1 MMKSNSLRP
10 RLLQAFTAS
19 GAPERAQGLRD
30 RRIVVFGPQSFLAQI
45 HLQRLVDAGANIV
58 LLIDDQCRE
67 LTLHGIP
74 VKSSAAFVAGAA
86 RVQDAVLIDFTA
98 QAYAQVVC
106 HQLGAVTGL
115 ERRDLLELL
124 AAYDAAAVYETVPDN
139 RRLTLARADDWLALA
154 DRLADDFS
162 RETLY
167 AVLLQRL
174 EYDRSV
180 LRHVNLWGRDEYFGT
195 GAQSDTFV
203 AGQRE
208 HFVDCGAHR
217 GTVVQKLLA
226 ATSGRYAS
234 IHAFEPDVENYAALQ
249 WMTPSA
255 LANFHVH
262 RCAVSDRN
270 ETLRFAQTGT
280 MGSHVARD
288 GNVEVKAVMLDDVV
302 EKATFIKMDVEGYEP
317 RALRGA
323 ARLLATQRPRLA
335 IASYH
340 FAQDLLEV
348 AQVLDELA
356 PGYVLRL
363 RHHYSYY
370 FDSIFY
376 ASPREDWSPLDSAT

>member
-19 GAPERAQGLRD
+19 DAPERAQGLRD

-67 LTLHGIP
+67 LMLHGIP

-106 HQLGAVTGL
+106 RQLGEVTGL

-124 AAYDAAAVYETVPDN
+124 AAYDAAAVYETVPEN

-195 GAQSDTFV
+195 GALSDTFV

-217 GTVVQKLLA
+217 GTVIQKLLA
-226 ATSGRYAS
+226 ATSGHYAS
-234 IHAFEPDVENYAALQ
+234 LHAFEPDVENHAALQ
-249 WMTPSA
+249 WMTPVA

-262 RCAVSDRN
+262 RCAVSDCN

-288 GNVEVKAVMLDDVV
+288 GNVEVKAVTLDEMV

-376 ASPREDWSPLDSAT
+376 ASPREDWNPLDCAT